1 MLAPSPSVARD
12 LPDPRRRIPVGS
24 AGMARILI
32 LMAVLLVVVGHP
44 ALGQAPPEILG
55 TPPALPPAPP
65 FPAFPPPP
73 PTVSGSPFP
82 TAPVFPPPLGS
93 SPGSSAPDPAPLTSG
108 LVGSG
113 VPLDGG
119 VVPSPM
125 YVPDPNDFGGYAA
138 LPQAVA
144 TDIVPEWPRWFA
156 GASGLIMTR
165 TLPTGTAT
173 MQPVAGLTTLTTASA
188 LATWPGGLD
197 FQVGRWM
204 GDQQTWA
211 LEGIYWGVYGLG
223 TSATVTGT
231 GIDSIPQA
239 PGVTLAGSPASAF
252 LAAATQQQVA
262 RSDLVNDVEINWL
275 YRLTDRPEFLGPDRR
290 VGFMWLAGFR
300 FFELQDVLSQTSTSS
315 TLPPSSVGANQSLL
329 SVATNNNLYG
339 AQVGAKA
346 DWRIAPRIRL
356 SAVPKFM
363 IGGNAITNTTE
374 LTTINGSG
382 ATFSGGQPVNVHST
396 LGVFSWLGSVDSSVA
411 WDVTDRWS
419 LWVGYRVVGVGNIAQ
434 ADGQWPSTLAAPI
447 ALQGISA
454 GSSTILH
461 GGFAG
466 FQGRY

>member
-1 MLAPSPSVARD
+1 MLVPLAAIDSVD
-12 LPDPRRRIPVGS
+12 QRRGFIVLS
-24 AGMARILI
+24 AGVMV
-32 LMAVLLVVVGHP
+32 AVLLLFGST
-44 ALGQAPPEILG
+44 AAAQAPAELLG
-55 TPPALPPAPP
+55 TPPALPAAPP
-65 FPAFPPPP
+65 ADSFPAFPSDPARALP
-73 PTVSGSPFP
+73 PTPP
-82 TAPVFPPPLGS
+82 APPRPPLPSAGAGVPS
-93 SPGSSAPDPAPLTSG
+93 SAPLTSG
-108 LVGSG
+108 QVGGG

-119 VVPSPM
+119 VVPPPM
-125 YVPDPNDFGGYAA
+125 YIPDPNELGGYAA
-138 LPQAVA
+138 LPEAVA
-144 TDIVPEWPRWFA
+144 TDIVPPWPRWFA

-165 TLPTGTAT
+165 TLPSGTAT
-173 MQPVAGLTTLTTASA
+173 MQPAAGLTTLTTSSA
-188 LATWPGGLD
+188 AATWPGGLD

-204 GDQQTWA
+204 GEQQNWA

-223 TSATVTGT
+223 TSATVTGA
-231 GIDSIPQA
+231 GIDAIPQA
-239 PGVTLAGSPASAF
+239 PGVILAGSPASAF
-252 LAAATQQQVA
+252 LTDATQQQVA
-262 RSDLVNDVEINWL
+262 RSDLVNDVEINWI
-275 YRLTDRPEFLGPDRR
+275 YRLTDRPEFPPLDRR
-290 VGFMWLAGFR
+290 LGFMWLAGFR

-419 LWVGYRVVGVGNIAQ
+419 VWLGYRVVGVGNIAQ
-434 ADGQWPSTLAAPI
+434 ADGQWPSTLAAPS
-447 ALQGISA
+447 ALQGINA

>member
-1 MLAPSPSVARD
+1 MLVPSAAIDSVDQRRGFMV
-12 LPDPRRRIPVGS
+12 LP
-24 AGMARILI
+24 AGVMV
-32 LMAVLLVVVGHP
+32 AVLLFFLFFGST
-44 ALGQAPPEILG
+44 AAAQAPAELLG
-55 TPPALPPAPP
+55 TPPALPAAPP
-65 FPAFPPPP
+65 ADSFPAFPSDPARALP
-73 PTVSGSPFP
+73 PTPP
-82 TAPVFPPPLGS
+82 APPRPPLPSAGAGVPS
-93 SPGSSAPDPAPLTSG
+93 SAPLTSG
-108 LVGSG
+108 QVGGG

-119 VVPSPM
+119 VVPPPM
-125 YVPDPNDFGGYAA
+125 YIPDPNELGGYAA
-138 LPQAVA
+138 LPEAVA
-144 TDIVPEWPRWFA
+144 TDIVPPWPRWFA

-165 TLPTGTAT
+165 TLPSGTAT
-173 MQPVAGLTTLTTASA
+173 MQPAAGLTTLTTSSA
-188 LATWPGGLD
+188 AATWPGGLD

-204 GDQQTWA
+204 GEQQNWA

-223 TSATVTGT
+223 TSATVTGA
-231 GIDSIPQA
+231 GIDAIPQA
-239 PGVTLAGSPASAF
+239 PGVILAGSPASAF
-252 LAAATQQQVA
+252 LTDATQQQVA
-262 RSDLVNDVEINWL
+262 RSDLVNDVEINWI
-275 YRLTDRPEFLGPDRR
+275 YRLTDRPEFPPLDRR
-290 VGFMWLAGFR
+290 LGFMWLAGFR

-419 LWVGYRVVGVGNIAQ
+419 VWLGYRVVGVGNIAQ
-434 ADGQWPSTLAAPI
+434 ADGQWPSTLAAPS
-447 ALQGISA
+447 ALQGINA

>member
-1 MLAPSPSVARD
+1 
-12 LPDPRRRIPVGS
+12 
-24 AGMARILI
+24 
-32 LMAVLLVVVGHP
+32 
-44 ALGQAPPEILG
+44 
-55 TPPALPPAPP
+55 
-65 FPAFPPPP
+65 
-73 PTVSGSPFP
+73 
-82 TAPVFPPPLGS
+82 
-93 SPGSSAPDPAPLTSG
+93 
-108 LVGSG
+108 
-113 VPLDGG
+113 
-119 VVPSPM
+119 M
-125 YVPDPNDFGGYAA
+125 YVPDPNDLGGYAA
-138 LPQAVA
+138 LPEAVS
-144 TDIVPEWPRWFA
+144 TDFVPPWPRWFA
-156 GASGLIMTR
+156 GASGLILTR
-165 TLPTGTAT
+165 TLPTGAAT
-173 MQPVAGLTTLTTASA
+173 MQPVAGLTTLTTSSA
-188 LATWPGGLD
+188 AATWPGGLD

-204 GDQQTWA
+204 GEQQNWA
-211 LEGIYWGVYGLG
+211 LEGIYWGVYGIG

-231 GIDSIPQA
+231 GIDAIPQA
-239 PGVTLAGSPASAF
+239 PGVILAGSPASAF
-252 LAAATQQQVA
+252 LADATQQQVS
-262 RSDLVNDVEINWL
+262 RSDLANDVEINWI
-275 YRLTDRPEFLGPDRR
+275 YRLTDRPEFPPFDRR
-290 VGFMWLAGFR
+290 LGFMWLAGFR

-374 LTTINGSG
+374 LTTVNGSG

-419 LWVGYRVVGVGNIAQ
+419 LWLGYRVVGVGNIAQ
-434 ADGQWPSTLAAPI
+434 ADGQWPSTLAAPS

>member
-1 MLAPSPSVARD
+1 MLVPTAAIDSVDQRRGFMM
-12 LPDPRRRIPVGS
+12 LPAGVLVAFLLFFGS
-24 AGMARILI
+24 AA
-32 LMAVLLVVVGHP
+32 A
-44 ALGQAPPEILG
+44 AQAPPVVLG
-55 TPPALPPAPP
+55 TPPALPAEPPADS
-65 FPAFPPPP
+65 FPAFPSTQAPGPPP
-73 PTVSGSPFP
+73 PLD
-82 TAPVFPPPLGS
+82 PPLPPLPSAEAGR
-93 SPGSSAPDPAPLTSG
+93 PSSAPVTSG
-108 LVGSG
+108 QVGGG

-119 VVPSPM
+119 AVPPPM
-125 YVPDPNDFGGYAA
+125 YVPDPNDLGGYAA
-138 LPQAVA
+138 LPEAVA
-144 TDIVPEWPRWFA
+144 TDIVPPWPRWFA

-165 TLPTGTAT
+165 TLPSGTAT
-173 MQPVAGLTTLTTASA
+173 MQPSAGLTTLTTSSA
-188 LATWPGGLD
+188 AATWPGGLD

-204 GDQQTWA
+204 GEQQNWA

-231 GIDSIPQA
+231 GINAIPQA
-239 PGVTLAGSPASAF
+239 PGVILAGSPASAF
-252 LAAATQQQVA
+252 LTDATQQQVA
-262 RSDLVNDVEINWL
+262 RSDLVNNVEINWL
-275 YRLTDRPEFLGPDRR
+275 YRLTDRPEFLPLDRR
-290 VGFMWLAGFR
+290 LGFMWLAGFR

-315 TLPPSSVGANQSLL
+315 TLPPSSIGANQSLL
-329 SVATNNNLYG
+329 SVATNNNLFG

-382 ATFSGGQPVNVHST
+382 ATFAGGQPVNVHST

-411 WDVTDRWS
+411 WDVTDHWS
-419 LWVGYRVVGVGNIAQ
+419 LSLGYRVVGVGNIAQ
-434 ADGQWPSTLAAPI
+434 ADGQWPSTLAAPS
-447 ALQGISA
+447 ALQGIDA

>member
-1 MLAPSPSVARD
+1 VPFTAADTPSS
-12 LPDPRRRIPVGS
+12 
-24 AGMARILI
+24 
-32 LMAVLLVVVGHP
+32 
-44 ALGQAPPEILG
+44 
-55 TPPALPPAPP
+55 
-65 FPAFPPPP
+65 
-73 PTVSGSPFP
+73 
-82 TAPVFPPPLGS
+82 
-93 SPGSSAPDPAPLTSG
+93 APLTSG
-108 LVGSG
+108 EVGGG

-125 YVPDPNDFGGYAA
+125 YVPDPNDLGGYAA
-138 LPQAVA
+138 LPEAVA
-144 TDIVPEWPRWFA
+144 ADIVPPWPRWFA

-165 TLPTGTAT
+165 TLPAGTAT
-173 MQPVAGLTTLTTASA
+173 MQPVSGLTTLTTSSA
-188 LATWPGGLD
+188 AATWPGGLD

-204 GDQQTWA
+204 GEQQNWA

-231 GIDSIPQA
+231 GIDAIPQA
-239 PGVTLAGSPASAF
+239 PGVILAGSPASAF
-252 LAAATQQQVA
+252 LTDATQQQVA

-275 YRLTDRPEFLGPDRR
+275 YRLTDRPEFPPLDRR
-290 VGFMWLAGFR
+290 LGFMWLAGFR

-356 SAVPKFM
+356 SAVPKFT

-382 ATFSGGQPVNVHST
+382 ATFSSGQPVNVHST

-419 LWVGYRVVGVGNIAQ
+419 LWLGYRVVGVGNIAQ
-434 ADGQWPSTLAAPI
+434 ADGQWPSTLAAPS

>member
-1 MLAPSPSVARD
+1 MLVPSAAIDSVDQRRGFMV
-12 LPDPRRRIPVGS
+12 LP
-24 AGMARILI
+24 AGVMV
-32 LMAVLLVVVGHP
+32 AVLLFFGST
-44 ALGQAPPEILG
+44 AAAQAPAEVLG
-55 TPPALPPAPP
+55 TPPALPAAPP
-65 FPAFPPPP
+65 ADSFPAFPSAQVPGPPP
-73 PTVSGSPFP
+73 P
-82 TAPVFPPPLGS
+82 APPRPPLPSAGAGVPS
-93 SPGSSAPDPAPLTSG
+93 SAPLTSG
-108 LVGSG
+108 QVGGG

-119 VVPSPM
+119 VVPPPM
-125 YVPDPNDFGGYAA
+125 YVPDPNELGGYAA
-138 LPQAVA
+138 LPEAVA
-144 TDIVPEWPRWFA
+144 TDIVPPWPRWFA
-156 GASGLIMTR
+156 GASGLMMTR
-165 TLPTGTAT
+165 TLPSGTAT
-173 MQPVAGLTTLTTASA
+173 MQPAAGLTTLTTSSA
-188 LATWPGGLD
+188 AATWPGGLD

-204 GDQQTWA
+204 GEQQNWA

-223 TSATVTGT
+223 TSATVTGA
-231 GIDSIPQA
+231 GIDAIPQA
-239 PGVTLAGSPASAF
+239 PGVILAGSPASAF
-252 LAAATQQQVA
+252 LTDATQQQVA
-262 RSDLVNDVEINWL
+262 RSDLVNNVEINWI
-275 YRLTDRPEFLGPDRR
+275 YRLTDRPEFPPLDRR
-290 VGFMWLAGFR
+290 LGFMWLAGFR

-374 LTTINGSG
+374 VTTINGSG

-419 LWVGYRVVGVGNIAQ
+419 VWLGYRVVGVGNIAQ
-434 ADGQWPSTLAAPI
+434 ADGQWPSTLAAPS
-447 ALQGISA
+447 ALQGINA

>member
-1 MLAPSPSVARD
+1 MPFPAVTIDSID
-12 LPDPRRRIPVGS
+12 RRRGFPVLVAGVTAVAVTTFLVFGS
-24 AGMARILI
+24 AA
-32 LMAVLLVVVGHP
+32 AAQ
-44 ALGQAPPEILG
+44 ALPEVLG
-55 TPPALPPAPP
+55 TPPALSAAPPADSFPAFPSAQAPALPPTPPPAPP
-65 FPAFPPPP
+65 L
-73 PTVSGSPFP
+73 SPLP
-82 TAPVFPPPLGS
+82 SAGAGVP
-93 SPGSSAPDPAPLTSG
+93 SSAPVTSG
-108 LVGSG
+108 QVGGG

-125 YVPDPNDFGGYAA
+125 YVPDPNDLGGYAA
-138 LPQAVA
+138 LPEAVA
-144 TDIVPEWPRWFA
+144 TDIVPPWPRWFA
-156 GASGLIMTR
+156 GASGLMMTR
-165 TLPTGTAT
+165 TLPSGTAT
-173 MQPVAGLTTLTTASA
+173 MQPAAGLTTLTTSSA
-188 LATWPGGLD
+188 AATWPGGLD

-204 GDQQTWA
+204 GEQQNWA

-231 GIDSIPQA
+231 GIDAIPQA
-239 PGVTLAGSPASAF
+239 PGVILAGSPASAF
-252 LAAATQQQVA
+252 LTDAAQQQMA
-262 RSDLVNDVEINWL
+262 RSDLVNDVEINWI
-275 YRLTDRPEFLGPDRR
+275 YRLTDRPEFPPLDRR
-290 VGFMWLAGFR
+290 LGFMWLAGFR

-419 LWVGYRVVGVGNIAQ
+419 LWLGYRVVGVGNIAQ
-434 ADGQWPSTLAAPI
+434 ADGQWPSTLAAPS
-447 ALQGISA
+447 ALQGINA

>member
-1 MLAPSPSVARD
+1 MPVAGVTAAAVTIF
-12 LPDPRRRIPVGS
+12 LVFGS
-24 AGMARILI
+24 TAA
-32 LMAVLLVVVGHP
+32 A
-44 ALGQAPPEILG
+44 QAPAETLG
-55 TPPALPPAPP
+55 TPPALSAAPPADSFPAFPSAPARALPPTPPAPP
-65 FPAFPPPP
+65 LPPLPSAGAGAPP
-73 PTVSGSPFP
+73 S
-82 TAPVFPPPLGS
+82 APV
-93 SPGSSAPDPAPLTSG
+93 TSG
-108 LVGSG
+108 QVGGG

-119 VVPSPM
+119 VVPPPM
-125 YVPDPNDFGGYAA
+125 YVPDINDLGGYAA
-138 LPQAVA
+138 LPEAVA
-144 TDIVPEWPRWFA
+144 TDIVPPWPRWFA
-156 GASGLIMTR
+156 GASGLMMTR
-165 TLPTGTAT
+165 TLPSGTAT
-173 MQPVAGLTTLTTASA
+173 MQPAAGLTTLTTSSA
-188 LATWPGGLD
+188 AATWPGGLD

-204 GDQQTWA
+204 GEQQNWA

-231 GIDSIPQA
+231 GIDAIPQA
-239 PGVTLAGSPASAF
+239 PGVILAGSPASAF
-252 LAAATQQQVA
+252 LTDATQQQVA

-275 YRLTDRPEFLGPDRR
+275 YRLTDRPEFLAPDRR

-315 TLPPSSVGANQSLL
+315 TLPPSSIGANQSLL

-339 AQVGAKA
+339 AQLGAKA

-419 LWVGYRVVGVGNIAQ
+419 VWLGYRVVGVGNIAQ
-434 ADGQWPSTLAAPI
+434 ADGQWPSTLAAPSS
-447 ALQGISA
+447 LQGINA

>member
-1 MLAPSPSVARD
+1 MPSS
-12 LPDPRRRIPVGS
+12 
-24 AGMARILI
+24 
-32 LMAVLLVVVGHP
+32 
-44 ALGQAPPEILG
+44 
-55 TPPALPPAPP
+55 
-65 FPAFPPPP
+65 
-73 PTVSGSPFP
+73 
-82 TAPVFPPPLGS
+82 
-93 SPGSSAPDPAPLTSG
+93 APLTSG
-108 LVGSG
+108 QVEGG
-113 VPLDGG
+113 VSLDGG
-119 VVPSPM
+119 VVPPPM
-125 YVPDPNDFGGYAA
+125 YVPDPNDLGGYAA
-138 LPQAVA
+138 LPEAGA
-144 TDIVPEWPRWFA
+144 TDLGPPWPRWFA

-165 TLPTGTAT
+165 TLPSGTAT
-173 MQPVAGLTTLTTASA
+173 MQPSAGLTTLTTSSA
-188 LATWPGGLD
+188 AATWPGGLD

-204 GDQQTWA
+204 GEQQNWA

-231 GIDSIPQA
+231 GINAIPQA
-239 PGVTLAGSPASAF
+239 PGVILAGSPASAF
-252 LAAATQQQVA
+252 LTDATQQQVA

-275 YRLTDRPEFLGPDRR
+275 YRLTDRPEFLPLDRR
-290 VGFMWLAGFR
+290 LGFMWLAGFR

-315 TLPPSSVGANQSLL
+315 TLPPSSIGANQSLL
-329 SVATNNNLYG
+329 SVATNNNLFG

-382 ATFSGGQPVNVHST
+382 ATFAGGQPVNVHST

-411 WDVTDRWS
+411 WDVTDHWS
-419 LWVGYRVVGVGNIAQ
+419 LSLGYRVVGVGNIAQ
-434 ADGQWPSTLAAPI
+434 ADGQWPSTLAAPS
-447 ALQGISA
+447 ALQGINA

>member
-1 MLAPSPSVARD
+1 MPFPAVTIDSID
-12 LPDPRRRIPVGS
+12 RRRGFPVLV
-24 AGMARILI
+24 AGVT
-32 LMAVLLVVVGHP
+32 AVAVTTFLVFGGAAAAQ
-44 ALGQAPPEILG
+44 ALPEVLG
-55 TPPALPPAPP
+55 TPPALSATPPADSFPEFPSAQAPP
-65 FPAFPPPP
+65 RSPPLAPP
-73 PTVSGSPFP
+73 LPPLPSAGAGALPS
-82 TAPVFPPPLGS
+82 APV
-93 SPGSSAPDPAPLTSG
+93 TSG
-108 LVGSG
+108 QVGGG

-119 VVPSPM
+119 VVPPPM
-125 YVPDPNDFGGYAA
+125 YVPDPNDLGGYAA
-138 LPQAVA
+138 LPEAVA
-144 TDIVPEWPRWFA
+144 TDIVPRWPRWFA

-165 TLPTGTAT
+165 TLPSGTTT
-173 MQPVAGLTTLTTASA
+173 MQPAAGLTTLTTSSA
-188 LATWPGGLD
+188 AATWPGGLD

-204 GDQQTWA
+204 GEQQNWA

-231 GIDSIPQA
+231 GIDAIPQA
-239 PGVTLAGSPASAF
+239 PGVILAGSPASAF
-252 LAAATQQQVA
+252 LTDATQQQMA
-262 RSDLVNDVEINWL
+262 RSDLVNDVEINWI
-275 YRLTDRPEFLGPDRR
+275 YRLTDRPEFPPLDRR
-290 VGFMWLAGFR
+290 LGFMWLAGFR

-346 DWRIAPRIRL
+346 DWRISPRIRL

-396 LGVFSWLGSVDSSVA
+396 LGGFSWLGSVDSSVA

-419 LWVGYRVVGVGNIAQ
+419 LWLGYRVVGVGNIAQ
-434 ADGQWPSTLAAPI
+434 ADGQWPSTLAAPS
-447 ALQGISA
+447 ALQGINA

>member
-1 MLAPSPSVARD
+1 
-12 LPDPRRRIPVGS
+12 
-24 AGMARILI
+24 
-32 LMAVLLVVVGHP
+32 
-44 ALGQAPPEILG
+44 
-55 TPPALPPAPP
+55 
-65 FPAFPPPP
+65 
-73 PTVSGSPFP
+73 
-82 TAPVFPPPLGS
+82 
-93 SPGSSAPDPAPLTSG
+93 
-108 LVGSG
+108 
-113 VPLDGG
+113 
-119 VVPSPM
+119 
-125 YVPDPNDFGGYAA
+125 
-138 LPQAVA
+138 
-144 TDIVPEWPRWFA
+144 
-156 GASGLIMTR
+156 
-165 TLPTGTAT
+165 

-231 GIDSIPQA
+231 GIDAIPQA

-252 LAAATQQQVA
+252 LAAATQQQIA
-262 RSDLVNDVEINWL
+262 RSDLVNNVEINWL
-275 YRLTDRPEFLGPDRR
+275 YRLTDRPEFPSLDGRL
-290 VGFMWLAGFR
+290 GFMWLAGFR

-382 ATFSGGQPVNVHST
+382 ATFSDGQPVNVHST

>member
-1 MLAPSPSVARD
+1 MTSPAAALGSIDQHRGFPVLVAG
-12 LPDPRRRIPVGS
+12 IV
-24 AGMARILI
+24 
-32 LMAVLLVVVGHP
+32 AVVVTLLVVVADAAMAQTPTELLDTPPPLP
-44 ALGQAPPEILG
+44 AAPPADSFPAFPAAPLRAVPPP
-55 TPPALPPAPP
+55 TTAPALPPLPAAEANAP
-65 FPAFPPPP
+65 A
-73 PTVSGSPFP
+73 S
-82 TAPVFPPPLGS
+82 APV
-93 SPGSSAPDPAPLTSG
+93 TSG
-108 LVGSG
+108 QVGGG

-119 VVPSPM
+119 VVPPPM
-125 YVPDPNDFGGYAA
+125 YVPDPNDLGGYAA
-138 LPQAVA
+138 LPEAVA
-144 TDIVPEWPRWFA
+144 TDFVPPWPRWFA

-165 TLPTGTAT
+165 TLPAGTAT
-173 MQPVAGLTTLTTASA
+173 MQPVAGLTTLTTSSAS
-188 LATWPGGLD
+188 ATWPGGLD

-204 GDQQTWA
+204 GEQQNWA

-231 GIDSIPQA
+231 GIDAIPQA
-239 PGVTLAGSPASAF
+239 PGVILAGSPASAF
-252 LAAATQQQVA
+252 LADATQQQVA
-262 RSDLVNDVEINWL
+262 RSDLVNDVEINWIW
-275 YRLTDRPEFLGPDRR
+275 RLTDRPEFPPLDRR
-290 VGFMWLAGFR
+290 LGFMWLAGFR

-329 SVATNNNLYG
+329 TVATNNNLYG

-363 IGGNAITNTTE
+363 IGGNAITNTTD

-382 ATFSGGQPVNVHST
+382 ATFSSGQPVNVHST

-419 LWVGYRVVGVGNIAQ
+419 LWLGYRVVGVGNVAQ
-434 ADGQWPSTLAAPI
+434 ADGQWPSTLAAPSS
-447 ALQGISA
+447 LQGISA

>member
-1 MLAPSPSVARD
+1 MYIA
-12 LPDPRRRIPVGS
+12 DPLYAGGFSGIPVG
-24 AGMARILI
+24 AAADM
-32 LMAVLLVVVGHP
+32 
-44 ALGQAPPEILG
+44 
-55 TPPALPPAPP
+55 LP
-65 FPAFPPPP
+65 
-73 PTVSGSPFP
+73 
-82 TAPVFPPPLGS
+82 
-93 SPGSSAPDPAPLTSG
+93 
-108 LVGSG
+108 
-113 VPLDGG
+113 
-119 VVPSPM
+119 
-125 YVPDPNDFGGYAA
+125 N
-138 LPQAVA
+138 
-144 TDIVPEWPRWFA
+144 WPRWFA
-156 GASGLIMTR
+156 GASGLVMTR
-165 TLPTGTAT
+165 TLPAGTAT
-173 MQPVAGLTTLTTASA
+173 MQPAGGVQLTTSNAA
-188 LATWPGGLD
+188 ATWPGGLD
-197 FQVGRWM
+197 LHVGRWF
-204 GDQQTWA
+204 GPRQQNA
-211 LEGIYWGVYGLG
+211 VEFIYWGVYGIG
-223 TSATVTGT
+223 SSATATASPAT
-231 GIDSIPQA
+231 IDAIPQA
-239 PGVTLAGSPASAF
+239 VGVSVGSTPASAY
-252 LAAATQQQVA
+252 LTNAAAQTIS

-382 ATFSGGQPVNVHST
+382 ASFSGGQPVNVHST

-434 ADGQWPSTLAAPI
+434 ADGQWPSTLAAPS
-447 ALQGISA
+447 ALQPSTLGISA

>member
-1 MLAPSPSVARD
+1 MLVPSAAIDSV
-12 LPDPRRRIPVGS
+12 DPRRGFMVFPAGVMVAILLFFGS
-24 AGMARILI
+24 TAA
-32 LMAVLLVVVGHP
+32 A
-44 ALGQAPPEILG
+44 QAPAEVLG
-55 TPPALPPAPP
+55 TPPALPAAPP
-65 FPAFPPPP
+65 ADSFPAFPSAQVPGPP
-73 PTVSGSPFP
+73 PTPAPPRLPLPSAGAGVPSSG
-82 TAPVFPPPLGS
+82 
-93 SPGSSAPDPAPLTSG
+93 PLTSG
-108 LVGSG
+108 QVGGG

-119 VVPSPM
+119 VVPPPM
-125 YVPDPNDFGGYAA
+125 YVPDPNELGGYAA
-138 LPQAVA
+138 LPEAVA
-144 TDIVPEWPRWFA
+144 TDIVPPWPRWFA
-156 GASGLIMTR
+156 GASGLMMTR
-165 TLPTGTAT
+165 TLPSGTAT
-173 MQPVAGLTTLTTASA
+173 MQPAAGLTTLTTSSA
-188 LATWPGGLD
+188 AATWPGGLD

-204 GDQQTWA
+204 GEQQNWA

-223 TSATVTGT
+223 TSATVTGA
-231 GIDSIPQA
+231 GIDAIPQA
-239 PGVTLAGSPASAF
+239 PGVILAGSPASAF
-252 LAAATQQQVA
+252 LTDATQQQVA
-262 RSDLVNDVEINWL
+262 RSDLVNDVEINWI
-275 YRLTDRPEFLGPDRR
+275 YRLTDRPEFPPLDRR
-290 VGFMWLAGFR
+290 LGFMWLAGFR

-382 ATFSGGQPVNVHST
+382 ATFSDGQPVNVHST

-419 LWVGYRVVGVGNIAQ
+419 VWLGYRVVGVGNIAQ
-434 ADGQWPSTLAAPI
+434 ADGQWPSTLAAPS
-447 ALQGISA
+447 ALQGINA

>member
-1 MLAPSPSVARD
+1 MLVPTAAIDSVDQRRGFMV
-12 LPDPRRRIPVGS
+12 LP
-24 AGMARILI
+24 AGVMV
-32 LMAVLLVVVGHP
+32 AVLLCFGSTAV
-44 ALGQAPPEILG
+44 AQAPAEVLG
-55 TPPALPPAPP
+55 TPSALPAAPPADSFPAFPSAQVPGPPPPPAPP
-65 FPAFPPPP
+65 L
-73 PTVSGSPFP
+73 
-82 TAPVFPPPLGS
+82 PPLPSAGAGM
-93 SPGSSAPDPAPLTSG
+93 PSSAPVTSG
-108 LVGSG
+108 QVGGG

-119 VVPSPM
+119 VVPAPM
-125 YVPDPNDFGGYAA
+125 YVPDPSDLGGFAA

-144 TDIVPEWPRWFA
+144 TDILPEWPRWFA

-165 TLPTGTAT
+165 TLPSSTAT
-173 MQPVAGLTTLTTASA
+173 MQPSAGLTTLTTASA
-188 LATWPGGLD
+188 PATWPGGLD

-204 GDQQTWA
+204 GDRQTWA

-231 GIDSIPQA
+231 GIDAIPQA

-252 LAAATQQQVA
+252 LADATQQQIA
-262 RSDLVNDVEINWL
+262 RSDLVNNVEINWL
-275 YRLTDRPEFLGPDRR
+275 YRLTDRPEFPSLDGSL
-290 VGFMWLAGFR
+290 GFMWLAGFR

-419 LWVGYRVVGVGNIAQ
+419 VWLGYRVVGVGNIAQ
-434 ADGQWPSTLAAPI
+434 ADGQWPSTLAAPS
-447 ALQGISA
+447 ALQGIGA

>member
-1 MLAPSPSVARD
+1 MVFPAGVMVAI
-12 LPDPRRRIPVGS
+12 LLFFGS
-24 AGMARILI
+24 TAA
-32 LMAVLLVVVGHP
+32 A
-44 ALGQAPPEILG
+44 QAPAEVLG
-55 TPPALPPAPP
+55 TPPALPAAPP
-65 FPAFPPPP
+65 ADSFPAFPSAQVPGPP
-73 PTVSGSPFP
+73 PTPAPPRLPLPSAGAGVPSSG
-82 TAPVFPPPLGS
+82 
-93 SPGSSAPDPAPLTSG
+93 PLTSG
-108 LVGSG
+108 QVGGG

-119 VVPSPM
+119 VVPPPM
-125 YVPDPNDFGGYAA
+125 YVPDPNELGGYAA
-138 LPQAVA
+138 LPEAVA
-144 TDIVPEWPRWFA
+144 TDIVPPWPRWFA
-156 GASGLIMTR
+156 GASGLMMTR
-165 TLPTGTAT
+165 TLPSGTAT
-173 MQPVAGLTTLTTASA
+173 MQPAAGLTTLTTSSA
-188 LATWPGGLD
+188 AATWPGGLD

-204 GDQQTWA
+204 GEQQNWA

-223 TSATVTGT
+223 TSATVTGA
-231 GIDSIPQA
+231 GIDAIPQA
-239 PGVTLAGSPASAF
+239 PGVILAGSPASAF
-252 LAAATQQQVA
+252 LTDATQQQVA
-262 RSDLVNDVEINWL
+262 RSDLVNDVEINWI
-275 YRLTDRPEFLGPDRR
+275 YRLTDRPEFPPLDRR
-290 VGFMWLAGFR
+290 LGFMWLAGFR

-382 ATFSGGQPVNVHST
+382 ATFSDGQPVNVHST

-419 LWVGYRVVGVGNIAQ
+419 VWLGYRVVGVGNIAQ
-434 ADGQWPSTLAAPI
+434 ADGQWPSTLAAPS
-447 ALQGISA
+447 ALQGINA

>member
-12 LPDPRRRIPVGS
+12 FPDPRRRVPVAS
-24 AGMARILI
+24 AGTAQIMI
-32 LMAVLLVVVGHP
+32 LMAVLLVVVGQP
-44 ALGQAPPEILG
+44 APGQAPPEILG

-65 FPAFPPPP
+65 FPAFPPP
-73 PTVSGSPFP
+73 TVPGS
-82 TAPVFPPPLGS
+82 APGFPPPLVS
-93 SPGSSAPDPAPLTSG
+93 SPGSSAPDPAPLTSA

-119 VVPSPM
+119 VVPAPM
-125 YVPDPNDFGGYAA
+125 YVPDPSDLGGYAA

-173 MQPVAGLTTLTTASA
+173 MQPVAGLTTLSTASA

-231 GIDSIPQA
+231 GIDAIPQA

-252 LAAATQQQVA
+252 LADATQQQVA
-262 RSDLVNDVEINWL
+262 RSDLVNNVEINWL

-419 LWVGYRVVGVGNIAQ
+419 LSLGYRVVGVGNIAQ
-434 ADGQWPSTLAAPI
+434 ADGQWPSTLAAPST
-447 ALQGISA
+447 LQGISA